1 MNFINTLMAFNTKDF
16 VIQKILQHIELF
28 ELFNSVYLFGSI
40 LNENRSPNDIDLLLV
55 YKDFSNQL
63 LIDLDKIVTFFDHS
77 YELSFDLTVL
87 SEHEEEESGFMI
99 RLTSN
104 YLRLK

>member
-1 MNFINTLMAFNTKDF
+1 MEFNTKYF
-16 VIQKILQHIELF
+16 VVEKILYHIELF
-28 ELFNSVYLFGSI
+28 KSFKNVYLFGSI

-63 LIDLDKIVTFFDHS
+63 LIDLDKIVTFFDQS
-77 YELSFDLTVL
+77 YKLSFDLTVL
-87 SEHEEEESGFMI
+87 SEREEEELGFII

>member
-1 MNFINTLMAFNTKDF
+1 MEFNTKDF
-16 VIQKILQHIELF
+16 VVEKILYHIELF
-28 ELFNSVYLFGSI
+28 KSFKNVYLFGSI

-63 LIDLDKIVTFFDHS
+63 LIDLDKIVTFFDQS
-77 YELSFDLTVL
+77 YKLSFDLTVL
-87 SEHEEEESGFMI
+87 SEREEEELGFII

>member
-1 MNFINTLMAFNTKDF
+1 MAFNTKDF

-87 SEHEEEESGFMI
+87 SEQEEEESGFMI